1 MDHPNYL
8 IVVMEIAVLPLAF
21 GLWPI
26 ALVFSALNAA
36 VLAVRIKAEDEALT
50 SLRG

>member
-8 IVVMEIAVLPLAF
+8 IVVLEVALLPMVF

-26 ALVFSALNAA
+26 ALVFSALNA
-36 VLAVRIKAEDEALT
+36 VILAIRIKAEDEALA